1 MRKSRPDNVEHADGI
16 WHERAI
22 QSGYKNER
30 EMFDG
35 FVAEGL
41 TLTDMANK
49 FHNPRTKRQLCQ
61 EAVGRR
67 IRAKHS
73 HLRVGRQGWIDRK
86 PPSKYEGCEMLSRPT
101 HGAIYRGADQVNPYP
116 VGGMSGLPAYQ
127 GI

>member
-1 MRKSRPDNVEHADGI
+1 MRKSRPDNAWRADGI

-30 EMFDG
+30 EMFEG

-49 FHNPRTKRQLCQ
+49 FYNPRTKRQLCQ

-73 HLRVGRQGWIDRK
+73 HLQVGRQGWIDRK
-86 PPSKYEGCEMLSRPT
+86 APMKYEGCETLSRPL
-101 HGAIYRGADQVNPYP
+101 HGATYIGRNQVNPYP
-116 VGGMSGLPAYQ
+116 VGGMSGLPLYQ
-127 GI
+127 GV